1 MRSLSQICRQIVFV
15 SVLVLAFACSTFAD
29 VIQYPGVT
37 ASPPVTTNDEIQY
50 PGATVDP
57 ATEIALSL
65 LQSMLSL
72 F

>member
-1 MRSLSQICRQIVFV
+1 MRSLSQVCRQFVFV
-15 SVLVLAFACSTFAD
+15 SVLVLAFACSIFAD
-29 VIQYPGVT
+29 EIQFPGVAAAPPAT
-37 ASPPVTTNDEIQY
+37 ANAVIQY
-50 PGATVDP
+50 PGATINP

>member
-1 MRSLSQICRQIVFV
+1 M
-15 SVLVLAFACSTFAD
+15 AFACSTFAD

-37 ASPPVTTNDEIQY
+37 APPPPTVNGEMQF
-50 PGATVDP
+50 PGATLDP

-65 LQSMLSL
+65 LQSVLSL

>member
-1 MRSLSQICRQIVFV
+1 MRSLSQFCRQIVFV

-29 VIQYPGVT
+29 EMQFPGVA
-37 ASPPVTTNDEIQY
+37 ASPPATTNDVMQY
-50 PGATVDP
+50 PGATADT

-65 LQSMLSL
+65 LQSVLSL